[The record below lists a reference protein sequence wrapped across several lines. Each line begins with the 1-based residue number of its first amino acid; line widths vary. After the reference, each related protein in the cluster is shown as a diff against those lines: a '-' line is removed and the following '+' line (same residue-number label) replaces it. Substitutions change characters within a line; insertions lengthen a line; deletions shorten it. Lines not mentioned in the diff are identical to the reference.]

1 MSFFLIN
8 NHPATVAKMVILI
21 VDHAVLAG
29 SDTLYLLV
37 RLNAV
42 EVADT
47 SDVAMREL
55 RRVTDLEGNLF
66 HVVELAPRILSDKI
80 KAVHIDGLAIL
91 RLRIVAIGD
100 VDDVTTNVLLD
111 HKPRATTQAQSLT
124 LSDGMKPIAVVLT
137 QHLAGL
143 QFHDLTRTL
152 TQVTLY
158 KLIVIDLAQK
168 TDTLAVLA
176 LYPGCPCAW
185 RSATS
190 PVQRWHGPR
199 SSSNDRSETSAS
211 GSAGE

>member
-1 MSFFLIN
+1 MSFFLVN
-8 NHPATVAKMVILI
+8 NHSATVAKMVILI
-21 VDHAVLAG
+21 VDHTVLAG
-29 SDTLYLLV
+29 SDALYLLV

-47 SDVAMREL
+47 TDIAMRKL

-66 HVVELAPRILSDKI
+66 RVVELAPRILSDKI
-80 KAVHIDGLAIL
+80 ETVHIDGLAIL
-91 RLRIVAIGD
+91 CLGIIAVRD
-100 VDDVTTNVLLD
+100 VDNVTANVLLN
-111 HKPRATTQAQSLT
+111 HEPRAATQTQALT

-137 QHLAGL
+137 QHLTGL

-176 LYPGCPCAW
+176 LGTWQLLPFSDG
-185 RSATS
+185 TD
-190 PVQRWHGPR
+190 